1 MRKLRAIK
9 KEQAALT
16 NTRVSS
22 SKLKSVNPMVS
33 HLFVS
38 MCFNSWKK
46 YGSRIQKNLKQVNY
60 NEDDISSES
69 ESDDYGD
76 EDDDAQEEDKLMDN
90 QAIVDLH
97 GIDNY
102 YKSREDNLIQVEK
115 EVKDRKRQ
123 IVPRLH
129 TVYLREKR

>member
-16 NTRVSS
+16 NTRISS

-38 MCFNSWKK
+38 MCYNSWKTYSSK
-46 YGSRIQKNLKQVNY
+46 IQKNLKQTNY

-76 EDDDAQEEDKLMDN
+76 DDEDNAQEEDK
-90 QAIVDLH
+90 
-97 GIDNY
+97 
-102 YKSREDNLIQVEK
+102 
-115 EVKDRKRQ
+115 
-123 IVPRLH
+123 
-129 TVYLREKR
+129 